1 MTEFETTSLEKSSL
15 EAHVDLCAMRYKQL
29 EMRLSNLE
37 VKVEGIG
44 KQIHDSNNSL
54 KSTIIMSATTIVGG
68 LIGLITT
75 ILMKF

>member
-1 MTEFETTSLEKSSL
+1 MIEFETTNLEKTSL

-37 VKVEGIG
+37 DKVENIG
-44 KQIHDSNNSL
+44 KQIQASNNSL
-54 KSTIIMSATTIVGG
+54 KSTIMMSATTILGG
-68 LIGLITT
+68 LLGLITT